1 MERIFKGKTPEQM
14 AAEIK
19 LGAWKSFGSYC
30 LGALAA
36 DPAAVLRALNVNLTT
51 NQVATLVTDPAL
63 TWLYPEMVKEAVLEG
78 FENPETA
85 WWQDLIFAESSVNA
99 KDIRQPSFTLNQSA
113 GPQETQEGESM
124 QVTYITS
131 GSRAV
136 TLRKNAEAI
145 GMSYEVTAF
154 ATIDQVKIWNRQYG
168 CNMAAKL
175 NAYAV
180 DRLVNGDQADLSMN
194 AAVIGVNSV
203 ADGFTW
209 KDFLRVCAVM
219 AKLGNPIDFCI
230 SDLAEYMDLASMT
243 EFQKMAAGEALTKL
257 NLKTPVPAALNMF
270 VHSGVGTDK
279 FLFGSK
285 PKALYKANALPLL
298 IETDKDIIK
307 QTTIVAASET
317 ADMVNML
324 RTARV
329 IVDRTLAYAANPFPA
344 WMTPAGVTV

>member
-1 MERIFKGKTPEQM
+1 MSRNFKGKTPEQM
-14 AAEIK
+14 AGEIK
-19 LGAWKSFGSYC
+19 LGGWKSFGTYC
-30 LGALAA
+30 LGALGASPA
-36 DPAAVLRALNVNLTT
+36 DVLRALAINLSEV
-51 NQVATLVTDPAL
+51 QVSALVTDPAL

-85 WWQDLIFAESSVNA
+85 WWQDLIFSQAAVNA
-99 KDIRQPSFTLNQSA
+99 KDIRQPSFTLNQDA

-124 QVTYITS
+124 QVTFITS
-131 GSRAV
+131 GSRSV

-145 GMSYEVTAF
+145 GLTYEVTNF
-154 ATIDQVKIWNRQYG
+154 ATVDQVQIWTRQYG
-168 CNMAAKL
+168 CNMASKL

-180 DRLVNGDQADLSMN
+180 DRLVNGDQADLSMA
-194 AAVIGVNSV
+194 AAVIGVASV

-230 SDLAEYMDLASMT
+230 VDLAEYMDLANMD
-243 EFQKMAAGEALTKL
+243 EFKRLAAGEALTKL
-257 NLKTPVPAALNMF
+257 NLKTPVPAALNTF
-270 VHSGVGTDK
+270 IHSGVGADK

-285 PKALYKANALPLL
+285 SKALWKANAIPLL
-298 IETDKDIIK
+298 IETDKDIQK
-307 QTTIVAASET
+307 QTNLVAASET

-329 IVDRTLAYAANPFPA
+329 IVDRTLEYAANPFPA
-344 WMTPAGVTV
+344 WMTPAGVTM